1 MEYTPASAGNPPQTY
16 RVEDVASI
24 LGISRK
30 SAYNLTREGYFRVVR
45 IGSTIRSPKNPST
58 TGSIIKRRR
67 FKLASIIKRGKSYC
81 VVYDYV
87 NSDGQR
93 KQKWET
99 FPSRKEASVRKS
111 EVELA
116 QKKGT
121 FLPPSAETVAEFMDE
136 FVRLYGELKWSP
148 SMYDSST
155 GIIRNYINPLI
166 GDLPMQSVTVKT
178 VDIFIHDL
186 HRTRSAAEKYHAVK
200 QDYISDSQVEKVF
213 KLARCAFNQAVRW
226 NVIPQNPFNQANL
239 CKAKCRER
247 EIWDA
252 ETIRKALDACRDA
265 NLYVCMNLSF
275 ACSLRIGEILG
286 LTWNNVH
293 ISEQEIKDDNAW
305 LYITQELA
313 RVKRSALAALNNKN
327 IYHIFPAWTGKTTST
342 VLVLKKP
349 KTDSSIRRVWIPKTV
364 AYVLQELRK
373 NQLHQIEL
381 AGFDYTDYKLVIAF
395 PNGHPCEEKRINQA
409 FTKLK
414 AEAKLPDVVFHSLR
428 HSSATYKL
436 KLNHGDLKA
445 TQGDTGHAE
454 IDMLT
459 KVYAHIL
466 DSDRKITAQRF
477 EEAFYQP
484 QDSPEQ
490 KDNSSSSPDIAALI
504 AQIQQYPELGKIL
517 SDVLAK
523 QASTDENTENGNG
536 NLSDSE

>member
-1 MEYTPASAGNPPQTY
+1 MITEPVWESITIAKALSLCDFDALY
-16 RVEDVASI
+16 VAMNLAFACSLRIGEI
-24 LGISRK
+24 LG
-30 SAYNLTREGYFRVVR
+30 LTWDDIHFTENANDASWLQVSKTLLEVY
-45 IGSTIRSPKNPST
+45 
-58 TGSIIKRRR
+58 
-67 FKLASIIKRGKSYC
+67 KLAAAATESRDILM
-81 VVYDYV
+81 V
-87 NSDGQR
+87 
-93 KQKWET
+93 
-99 FPSRKEASVRKS
+99 FPSAKSNSSMSLILKKPKTKHSIRKVYLPRTTADILKEWHIRQL
-111 EVELA
+111 EL
-116 QKKGT
+116 
-121 FLPPSAETVAEFMDE
+121 
-136 FVRLYGELKWSP
+136 
-148 SMYDSST
+148 
-155 GIIRNYINPLI
+155 I
-166 GDLPMQSVTVKT
+166 DL
-178 VDIFIHDL
+178 L
-186 HRTRSAAEKYHAVK
+186 GA
-200 QDYISDSQVEKVF
+200 DYISDSQVEKVF

-293 ISEQEIKDDNAW
+293 ISEPEIKDDDAW
-305 LYITQELA
+305 LYIMQELA

-381 AGFDYTDYKLVIAF
+381 AGCDYTDYNLVIAF

-409 FTKLK
+409 FAKLK

-466 DSDRKITAQRF
+466 DADRKITAQRF

-484 QDSPEQ
+484 QDLPEQ
-490 KDNSSSSPDIAALI
+490 KDNSPSSPDITALI

>member
-1 MEYTPASAGNPPQTY
+1 MTH
-16 RVEDVASI
+16 
-24 LGISRK
+24 
-30 SAYNLTREGYFRVVR
+30 
-45 IGSTIRSPKNPST
+45 
-58 TGSIIKRRR
+58 GSI
-67 FKLASIIKRGKSYC
+67 SCKSWQGL
-81 VVYDYV
+81 
-87 NSDGQR
+87 NA
-93 KQKWET
+93 
-99 FPSRKEASVRKS
+99 P
-111 EVELA
+111 
-116 QKKGT
+116 
-121 FLPPSAETVAEFMDE
+121 
-136 FVRLYGELKWSP
+136 
-148 SMYDSST
+148 
-155 GIIRNYINPLI
+155 
-166 GDLPMQSVTVKT
+166 
-178 VDIFIHDL
+178 
-186 HRTRSAAEKYHAVK
+186 
-200 QDYISDSQVEKVF
+200 
-213 KLARCAFNQAVRW
+213 RW
-226 NVIPQNPFNQANL
+226 L
-239 CKAKCRER
+239 
-247 EIWDA
+247 
-252 ETIRKALDACRDA
+252 L
-265 NLYVCMNLSF
+265 
-275 ACSLRIGEILG
+275 
-286 LTWNNVH
+286 
-293 ISEQEIKDDNAW
+293 
-305 LYITQELA
+305 
-313 RVKRSALAALNNKN
+313 LNNKN

-381 AGFDYTDYKLVIAF
+381 AGCDYTDYNLVIAF

-466 DSDRKITAQRF
+466 DADRKITAQRF

-484 QDSPEQ
+484 QDSPER

>member
-1 MEYTPASAGNPPQTY
+1 M
-16 RVEDVASI
+16 
-24 LGISRK
+24 
-30 SAYNLTREGYFRVVR
+30 
-45 IGSTIRSPKNPST
+45 
-58 TGSIIKRRR
+58 
-67 FKLASIIKRGKSYC
+67 ASIIKRGKSYC

-99 FPSRKEASVRKS
+99 FPSKKEASVRKS

-186 HRTRSAAEKYHAVK
+186 HRTHSAAEKYHAVK

-293 ISEQEIKDDNAW
+293 ISEPEIKDDDAW
-305 LYITQELA
+305 LYIMQELA

-327 IYHIFPAWTGKTTST
+327 IYHIFPAWTGKTTNT

-349 KTDSSIRRVWIPKTV
+349 KTDSSVRRVWIPKTV

-381 AGFDYTDYKLVIAF
+381 AGCDYTDYNLVIAF

-477 EEAFYQP
+477 EEAFYQS
-484 QDSPEQ
+484 QDLPEQ
-490 KDNSSSSPDIAALI
+490 KDNSPSSPDIAALI

-517 SDVLAK
+517 SNVLAK
-523 QASTDENTENGNG
+523 QTSTDENTENV
-536 NLSDSE
+536 SDSKMYPSRCIFCFLRYCFHIVPRQFDTCFFPCLTIFDSIQC

>member
-1 MEYTPASAGNPPQTY
+1 MIP
-16 RVEDVASI
+16 
-24 LGISRK
+24 
-30 SAYNLTREGYFRVVR
+30 R
-45 IGSTIRSPKNPST
+45 IV
-58 TGSIIKRRR
+58 
-67 FKLASIIKRGKSYC
+67 KRGDLYALCYRYTDHADKTHIKLEPC
-81 VVYDYV
+81 
-87 NSDGQR
+87 
-93 KQKWET
+93 
-99 FPSRKEASVRKS
+99 ASLDDARLRLE
-111 EVELA
+111 EVMQQ
-116 QKKGT
+116 QKKGI
-121 FLPPSAETVAEFMDE
+121 FIPPNAITVSELMEDFIRVCGSRKWVASTYTANIG
-136 FVRLYGELKWSP
+136 LY
-148 SMYDSST
+148 
-155 GIIRNYINPLI
+155 RNYI
-166 GDLPMQSVTVKT
+166 LPVLGSCGIQNLHSKD
-178 VDIFIHDL
+178 VDI
-186 HRTRSAAEKYHAVK
+186 
-200 QDYISDSQVEKVF
+200 YI
-213 KLARCAFNQAVRW
+213 
-226 NVIPQNPFNQANL
+226 
-239 CKAKCRER
+239 
-247 EIWDA
+247 
-252 ETIRKALDACRDA
+252 
-265 NLYVCMNLSF
+265 
-275 ACSLRIGEILG
+275 RIM
-286 LTWNNVH
+286 
-293 ISEQEIKDDNAW
+293 
-305 LYITQELA
+305 QELA

-349 KTDSSIRRVWIPKTV
+349 KTDSSIRRVWISKTV

-373 NQLHQIEL
+373 NQLHQIEM
-381 AGFDYTDYKLVIAF
+381 AGCDYTDYNLVIAF

-409 FTKLK
+409 FAKLK

-484 QDSPEQ
+484 QDLSEQ
-490 KDNSSSSPDIAALI
+490 KDNSPSSPDIAALI

>member
-1 MEYTPASAGNPPQTY
+1 M
-16 RVEDVASI
+16 
-24 LGISRK
+24 
-30 SAYNLTREGYFRVVR
+30 
-45 IGSTIRSPKNPST
+45 
-58 TGSIIKRRR
+58 
-67 FKLASIIKRGKSYC
+67 ASIIKRGKSYC

-99 FPSRKEASVRKS
+99 FPSKKEASVRKS

-226 NVIPQNPFNQANL
+226 NVIQQNPFNQAHL

-252 ETIRKALDACRDA
+252 ETIRKALDTCRDA

-305 LYITQELA
+305 LYIVQELA

-327 IYHIFPAWTGKTTST
+327 IYHIFPAWTGKTTNT

-381 AGFDYTDYKLVIAF
+381 AGFDYTDYNLVIAF

-466 DSDRKITAQRF
+466 DADRKITAQRF

-484 QDSPEQ
+484 QDLPEQ
-490 KDNSSSSPDIAALI
+490 KDNSPSSPDIAALI

>member
-1 MEYTPASAGNPPQTY
+1 M
-16 RVEDVASI
+16 
-24 LGISRK
+24 
-30 SAYNLTREGYFRVVR
+30 
-45 IGSTIRSPKNPST
+45 
-58 TGSIIKRRR
+58 
-67 FKLASIIKRGKSYC
+67 ASIIKRGKSYC

-87 NSDGQR
+87 NSDGQH

-99 FPSRKEASVRKS
+99 FPSKKEASVRKS

-116 QKKGT
+116 QKKGI
-121 FLPPSAETVAEFMDE
+121 FLPPSTETVAEFMDE

-226 NVIPQNPFNQANL
+226 NVIQQNPFNQANL

-293 ISEQEIKDDNAW
+293 ISEQEIKDDDSW
-305 LYITQELA
+305 LYIMQELA

-327 IYHIFPAWTGKTTST
+327 IYHIFPAWTGKTTNT

-381 AGFDYTDYKLVIAF
+381 AGCDYTDYNLVIAF

-445 TQGDTGHAE
+445 TQGDTGHA
-454 IDMLT
+454 
-459 KVYAHIL
+459 
-466 DSDRKITAQRF
+466 
-477 EEAFYQP
+477 
-484 QDSPEQ
+484 
-490 KDNSSSSPDIAALI
+490 
-504 AQIQQYPELGKIL
+504 
-517 SDVLAK
+517 
-523 QASTDENTENGNG
+523 
-536 NLSDSE
+536 

>member
-1 MEYTPASAGNPPQTY
+1 MITEPVWESITIAKALSLCDFDALY
-16 RVEDVASI
+16 VAMNLAFACSLRIGEI
-24 LGISRK
+24 LG
-30 SAYNLTREGYFRVVR
+30 LTWDDIHFTENANDASWLQVSKTLLEVY
-45 IGSTIRSPKNPST
+45 
-58 TGSIIKRRR
+58 
-67 FKLASIIKRGKSYC
+67 KLAAAATESRDILM
-81 VVYDYV
+81 V
-87 NSDGQR
+87 
-93 KQKWET
+93 
-99 FPSRKEASVRKS
+99 FPSAKSNSSMSLILKKPKTKHSIRKVYLPRTTADILKEWHIRQL
-111 EVELA
+111 EL
-116 QKKGT
+116 
-121 FLPPSAETVAEFMDE
+121 
-136 FVRLYGELKWSP
+136 
-148 SMYDSST
+148 
-155 GIIRNYINPLI
+155 I
-166 GDLPMQSVTVKT
+166 DL
-178 VDIFIHDL
+178 L
-186 HRTRSAAEKYHAVK
+186 GA
-200 QDYISDSQVEKVF
+200 DYISDSQVEKVF

-293 ISEQEIKDDNAW
+293 ISEPEIKDDDAW
-305 LYITQELA
+305 LYIMQELA

-349 KTDSSIRRVWIPKTV
+349 KTDSSIRRVWISKTV

-373 NQLHQIEL
+373 NQLHQIEM
-381 AGFDYTDYKLVIAF
+381 AGCDYTDYNLVIAF

-409 FTKLK
+409 FAKLK

-466 DSDRKITAQRF
+466 DADRKITAQRF

-484 QDSPEQ
+484 QDLPEQ
-490 KDNSSSSPDIAALI
+490 KDNSPSSPDITALI

>member
-1 MEYTPASAGNPPQTY
+1 M
-16 RVEDVASI
+16 
-24 LGISRK
+24 
-30 SAYNLTREGYFRVVR
+30 
-45 IGSTIRSPKNPST
+45 
-58 TGSIIKRRR
+58 
-67 FKLASIIKRGKSYC
+67 ASIIKRGKSYC
-81 VVYDYV
+81 VVYDYIS
-87 NSDGQR
+87 SDGQR

-99 FPSRKEASVRKS
+99 FPSKKEASVRKS

-121 FLPPSAETVAEFMDE
+121 FHPPSAETVAEFMDE

-293 ISEQEIKDDNAW
+293 ISEPEIKDDDAW
-305 LYITQELA
+305 LYIVQELA

-327 IYHIFPAWTGKTTST
+327 IYHIFPAWTGKTTNT

-381 AGFDYTDYKLVIAF
+381 AGFDYTDYNLVIAF
-395 PNGHPCEEKRINQA
+395 PNGHPCEEKRIN
-409 FTKLK
+409 
-414 AEAKLPDVVFHSLR
+414 
-428 HSSATYKL
+428 
-436 KLNHGDLKA
+436 
-445 TQGDTGHAE
+445 
-454 IDMLT
+454 
-459 KVYAHIL
+459 
-466 DSDRKITAQRF
+466 
-477 EEAFYQP
+477 
-484 QDSPEQ
+484 
-490 KDNSSSSPDIAALI
+490 
-504 AQIQQYPELGKIL
+504 
-517 SDVLAK
+517 
-523 QASTDENTENGNG
+523 
-536 NLSDSE
+536 

>member
-1 MEYTPASAGNPPQTY
+1 M
-16 RVEDVASI
+16 
-24 LGISRK
+24 
-30 SAYNLTREGYFRVVR
+30 
-45 IGSTIRSPKNPST
+45 
-58 TGSIIKRRR
+58 
-67 FKLASIIKRGKSYC
+67 ASIIKRGKSYC
-81 VVYDYV
+81 VVYDYIS
-87 NSDGQR
+87 SDGQR

-99 FPSRKEASVRKS
+99 FPSKKEASVRKS

-226 NVIPQNPFNQANL
+226 NVIPQNPFNQVNL

-293 ISEQEIKDDNAW
+293 ISEQEIKDD
-305 LYITQELA
+305 
-313 RVKRSALAALNNKN
+313 
-327 IYHIFPAWTGKTTST
+327 
-342 VLVLKKP
+342 
-349 KTDSSIRRVWIPKTV
+349 D
-364 AYVLQELRK
+364 
-373 NQLHQIEL
+373 
-381 AGFDYTDYKLVIAF
+381 
-395 PNGHPCEEKRINQA
+395 
-409 FTKLK
+409 
-414 AEAKLPDVVFHSLR
+414 
-428 HSSATYKL
+428 
-436 KLNHGDLKA
+436 
-445 TQGDTGHAE
+445 
-454 IDMLT
+454 
-459 KVYAHIL
+459 
-466 DSDRKITAQRF
+466 
-477 EEAFYQP
+477 
-484 QDSPEQ
+484 
-490 KDNSSSSPDIAALI
+490 
-504 AQIQQYPELGKIL
+504 
-517 SDVLAK
+517 
-523 QASTDENTENGNG
+523 
-536 NLSDSE
+536 